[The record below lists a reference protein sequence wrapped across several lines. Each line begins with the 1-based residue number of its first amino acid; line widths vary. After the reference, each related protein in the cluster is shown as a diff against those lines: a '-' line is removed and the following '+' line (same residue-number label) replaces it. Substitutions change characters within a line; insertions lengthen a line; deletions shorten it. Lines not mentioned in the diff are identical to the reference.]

1 MINDMKA
8 DERKRLEIVRMLLE
22 KMPQGTDI
30 QHVVKMASILHEY
43 IYNNQLPTTIK
54 KL

>member
-1 MINDMKA
+1 MKA
-8 DERKRLEIVRMLLE
+8 DERKRLEIVKLLLE

-30 QHVVKMASILHEY
+30 THVIKMASILHNY
-43 IYNNQLPTTIK
+43 IYNDELPTTNK